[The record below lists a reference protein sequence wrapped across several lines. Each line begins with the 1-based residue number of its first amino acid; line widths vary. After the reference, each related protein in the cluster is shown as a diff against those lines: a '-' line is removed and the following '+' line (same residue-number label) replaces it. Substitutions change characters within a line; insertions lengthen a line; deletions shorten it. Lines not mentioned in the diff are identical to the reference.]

1 MPPKKFSFKEIPL
14 SFKEG
19 APEPPPPGKF
29 SFKTGRLSFK
39 DVSPLL
45 APSTPPPPELPDWPS
60 PRPPKFD
67 FVPRAPPPP
76 PPSPPPLPEFDV
88 QSFSEAEIAPLTAR
102 HFKKTGVFFTVNLNS
117 RDQANEAA
125 LEAAMHD
132 VVSGNKGGEVF
143 RRNWAGKG
151 SDHAG
156 EGPLMIDRA
165 HRPRGTFST
174 EIGPTTGFVHAH
186 GMIEVKYPREIGGK
200 PQNLH
205 IDIPRLRQILN
216 GRYHQ
221 HGGQGD
227 IAYVN
232 VKVQGLDASTGYIYI
247 HKDGRRVKVQATP
260 ENLRIWREQQTGT
273 WRKK

>member
-1 MPPKKFSFKEIPL
+1 MPPKKFSFKETPL
-14 SFKEG
+14 SFKVG
-19 APEPPPPGKF
+19 PPLPPPPGKF
-29 SFKTGRLSFK
+29 SFKTGQLSFK

-45 APSTPPPPELPDWPS
+45 APSTPPPPELPNWPS
-60 PRPPKFD
+60 PSPPRFE
-67 FVPRAPPPP
+67 FVPRPPPSRP
-76 PPSPPPLPEFDV
+76 PSPSPPPPMELL
-88 QSFSEAEIAPLTAR
+88 SFSESEIAPLTAR

-117 RDQANEAA
+117 RDQTNEAA
-125 LEAAMHD
+125 LAAAMD
-132 VVSGNKGGEVF
+132 DLVSGNKGGEVF

-151 SDHAG
+151 ADHTG

-174 EIGPTTGFVHAH
+174 EIGPTTGSVHAH
-186 GMIEVKYPREIGGK
+186 GMIEVKYPREFGGK

-216 GRYHQ
+216 ARYHR
-221 HGGQGD
+221 HGGKGD

-247 HKDGRRVKVQATP
+247 HKDGRRVKVPATA
-260 ENLRIWREQQTGT
+260 ENLRVWREQTGG
-273 WRKK
+273 WRKAK